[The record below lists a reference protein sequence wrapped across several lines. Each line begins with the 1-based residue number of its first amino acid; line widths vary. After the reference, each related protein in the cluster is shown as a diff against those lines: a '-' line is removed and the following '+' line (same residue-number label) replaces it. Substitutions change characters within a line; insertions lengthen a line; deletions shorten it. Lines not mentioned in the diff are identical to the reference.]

1 MPTELQPTAQP
12 NRPTL
17 RFTTGESIKTYR
29 DKHQLTQTE
38 FWKRV
43 AVSQSCGSR
52 YEGGRR
58 IPLQILYLLHFAYGT
73 AHQAGLLQEWLRS
86 KS

>member
-1 MPTELQPTAQP
+1 MQTEPKPAVQPS
-12 NRPTL
+12 RPTL
-17 RFTTGESIKTYR
+17 RFKTGESIRSYR
-29 DKHQLTQTE
+29 DKHNLTQTQ

-52 YEGGRR
+52 YEAGRR

-73 AHQAGLLQEWLRS
+73 ARQAGLLQAWLRS
-86 KS
+86 KP